1 MASLVID
8 IGNSR
13 TKLAVF
19 RGRELIRTEA
29 FTEVEPGTLESLISE
44 YQVTSSILSSV
55 TAFDEELVRV
65 LEGNTRYI
73 RFSSD
78 RPANVR
84 IRYRTPETLGLD
96 RLAGVIAAHALF
108 PDRNCLVIDAG
119 TCITYD
125 LVDREGNYAGGS
137 ISPGLDMRLR
147 AMHTFTG
154 RLPLV
159 QKAPDFTGQ
168 IGTDTETSMLTGVLE
183 GTWHEVRGFIEDY
196 NTKNNGVQV
205 LLCGGDA
212 AFFDTRLK
220 NSIFAHSVRT
230 EMLLVLIGLNEV
242 IHHYND

>member
-1 MASLVID
+1 MASLVVD

-13 TKLAVF
+13 TKIAVF
-19 RGRELIRTEA
+19 KDRELIRTEA
-29 FTEVEPGTLESLISE
+29 FAEVKPEKLESLIAE
-44 YQVTSSILSSV
+44 HQVTSSILSSV
-55 TAFDEELVRV
+55 TSFDEQLVGV
-65 LEGNTRYI
+65 LESNTRYI
-73 RFSSD
+73 RFSSE
-78 RPANVR
+78 RSANIQV
-84 IRYRTPETLGLD
+84 RYRTPQTLGLD
-96 RLAGVIAAHALF
+96 RLAGVIAAHALY
-108 PDRNCLVIDAG
+108 PGQNCLVIDAG

-125 LVDREGNYAGGS
+125 MVDSAGNYDGGS
-137 ISPGLDMRLR
+137 ISPGLDMRLK

-159 QKAPDFTGQ
+159 EKTGDFPG
-168 IGTDTETSMLTGVLE
+168 GVGKDTATSMLSGVLE

-196 NTKNNGVQV
+196 NTKNKGVQV

-212 AFFDTRLK
+212 GFFDTRLK

>member
-1 MASLVID
+1 MASLVVD

-19 RGRELIRTEA
+19 RDREVIRTEA
-29 FTEVEPGTLESLISE
+29 FTEVEPGTLELLISE

-65 LEGNTRYI
+65 LERNTRYI

-84 IRYRTPETLGLD
+84 IGYRTPETLGLD
-96 RLAGVIAAHALF
+96 RLAGVIGAHALF

-125 LVDREGNYAGGS
+125 LVDREGNYTGGS

-196 NTKNNGVQV
+196 NTKSNGVQV